1 VSVAARKPNM
11 DKITEY
17 VTKNAVYVMLYHN
30 INNDFAQKYVKGIVM
45 KDQSDIQPAGIWLA
59 KH

>member
-1 VSVAARKPNM
+1 
-11 DKITEY
+11 
-17 VTKNAVYVMLYHN
+17 MLYHN